1 MGGFPQISQGLGAF
15 DFSTRIKDRRG
26 EPRRSSH
33 KAPQC
38 GAFRLLRYR
47 RSERPFFILERWYFK
62 KRPMYQGIP
71 PFWSTV
77 VGKEQDMKED
87 NREKITLWLQPDILR
102 RVDSWLEEDNC
113 KTRREFV
120 EKALRFYM
128 GYLATEDTSEYL
140 SRALVDTLQG
150 IVADNSNRLRT
161 MIFKW
166 CVELN
171 MMGHTIAAHF
181 RADPINRR
189 ELRAYAV
196 DEVKRTNG
204 QISFD
209 RALDQQRRLQDNG
222 L

>member
-1 MGGFPQISQGLGAF
+1 MS
-15 DFSTRIKDRRG
+15 D
-26 EPRRSSH
+26 EN
-33 KAPQC
+33 
-38 GAFRLLRYR
+38 
-47 RSERPFFILERWYFK
+47 K
-62 KRPMYQGIP
+62 KR
-71 PFWSTV
+71 TAV
-77 VGKEQDMKED
+77 
-87 NREKITLWLQPDILR
+87 WLSPGLIR
-102 RVDSWLEEDNC
+102 RMDSWLEEDNC
-113 KTRREFV
+113 STRSEFI

-128 GYLATEDTSEYL
+128 GYLATEDTSAYL
-140 SRALVDTLQG
+140 SQALVDTLQG

-209 RALDQQRRLQDNG
+209 RALDQQRRLLDDG

>member
-1 MGGFPQISQGLGAF
+1 MS
-15 DFSTRIKDRRG
+15 D
-26 EPRRSSH
+26 EN
-33 KAPQC
+33 
-38 GAFRLLRYR
+38 
-47 RSERPFFILERWYFK
+47 K
-62 KRPMYQGIP
+62 KR
-71 PFWSTV
+71 TAV
-77 VGKEQDMKED
+77 
-87 NREKITLWLQPDILR
+87 WLSPGVIR
-102 RVDSWLEEDNC
+102 RMDSWLEEDNC
-113 KTRREFV
+113 STRSEFI

-140 SRALVDTLQG
+140 SQALVNTLQG

-209 RALDQQRRLQDNG
+209 RALDQQRRLLDDG

>member
-1 MGGFPQISQGLGAF
+1 M
-15 DFSTRIKDRRG
+15 
-26 EPRRSSH
+26 
-33 KAPQC
+33 
-38 GAFRLLRYR
+38 
-47 RSERPFFILERWYFK
+47 SEENK
-62 KRPMYQGIP
+62 KR
-71 PFWSTV
+71 TAV
-77 VGKEQDMKED
+77 
-87 NREKITLWLQPDILR
+87 WLSPGVIR
-102 RVDSWLEEDNC
+102 RMDSWLEEDNC
-113 KTRREFV
+113 STRSEFI

-128 GYLATEDTSEYL
+128 GYLATEDTSAYL
-140 SRALVDTLQG
+140 SQTLVDTLQG

-209 RALDQQRRLQDNG
+209 RALDQQRRFLDDD

>member
-1 MGGFPQISQGLGAF
+1 MS
-15 DFSTRIKDRRG
+15 D
-26 EPRRSSH
+26 EN
-33 KAPQC
+33 
-38 GAFRLLRYR
+38 
-47 RSERPFFILERWYFK
+47 K
-62 KRPMYQGIP
+62 KR
-71 PFWSTV
+71 TAV
-77 VGKEQDMKED
+77 
-87 NREKITLWLQPDILR
+87 WLSPGVIR
-102 RVDSWLEEDNC
+102 RMDSWLEEDNC
-113 KTRREFV
+113 STRSEFI

-140 SRALVDTLQG
+140 SQALVDTLQG
-150 IVADNSNRLRT
+150 IVVDNSNRLRT

-166 CVELN
+166 CVELD

-209 RALDQQRRLQDNG
+209 RALDQQRRLLDDD

>member
-1 MGGFPQISQGLGAF
+1 MS
-15 DFSTRIKDRRG
+15 D
-26 EPRRSSH
+26 EN
-33 KAPQC
+33 
-38 GAFRLLRYR
+38 
-47 RSERPFFILERWYFK
+47 K
-62 KRPMYQGIP
+62 KR
-71 PFWSTV
+71 TAV
-77 VGKEQDMKED
+77 
-87 NREKITLWLQPDILR
+87 WLSPGVIR
-102 RVDSWLEEDNC
+102 RMDSWLEEDNC
-113 KTRREFV
+113 STLSEFI

-128 GYLATEDTSEYL
+128 GYLATEDTSAYL
-140 SRALVDTLQG
+140 SQTLVDTLQG

-209 RALDQQRRLQDNG
+209 RALDQQRRLLDDGQ
-222 L
+222 

>member
-1 MGGFPQISQGLGAF
+1 MS
-15 DFSTRIKDRRG
+15 D
-26 EPRRSSH
+26 EN
-33 KAPQC
+33 
-38 GAFRLLRYR
+38 
-47 RSERPFFILERWYFK
+47 K
-62 KRPMYQGIP
+62 KR
-71 PFWSTV
+71 TAV
-77 VGKEQDMKED
+77 
-87 NREKITLWLQPDILR
+87 WLSPGVIR
-102 RVDSWLEEDNC
+102 RMDSWLEEDNC
-113 KTRREFV
+113 STRSEFI

-140 SRALVDTLQG
+140 SQALVDTLQG

-161 MIFKW
+161 LIFQW

-209 RALDQQRRLQDNG
+209 RALDQQRRLLDDGQ
-222 L
+222 

>member
-1 MGGFPQISQGLGAF
+1 MS
-15 DFSTRIKDRRG
+15 D
-26 EPRRSSH
+26 EN
-33 KAPQC
+33 
-38 GAFRLLRYR
+38 
-47 RSERPFFILERWYFK
+47 K
-62 KRPMYQGIP
+62 KRTAVWLSPGVIRRMDS
-71 PFWSTV
+71 WL
-77 VGKEQDMKED
+77 KED
-87 NREKITLWLQPDILR
+87 NC
-102 RVDSWLEEDNC
+102 S
-113 KTRREFV
+113 TRSEFI

-128 GYLATEDTSEYL
+128 GYLSTEDTSAYL
-140 SRALVDTLQG
+140 SQALVDTLQG
-150 IVADNSNRLRT
+150 IVADHSNRLRT
-161 MIFKW
+161 MISKW

-209 RALDQQRRLQDNG
+209 RALDQQRRFLDDD

>member
-1 MGGFPQISQGLGAF
+1 MS
-15 DFSTRIKDRRG
+15 D
-26 EPRRSSH
+26 EN
-33 KAPQC
+33 
-38 GAFRLLRYR
+38 
-47 RSERPFFILERWYFK
+47 K
-62 KRPMYQGIP
+62 KR
-71 PFWSTV
+71 TAV
-77 VGKEQDMKED
+77 
-87 NREKITLWLQPDILR
+87 WLSPGVIR
-102 RVDSWLEEDNC
+102 RMDSWLEEDNC
-113 KTRREFV
+113 NTRSEFI

-140 SRALVDTLQG
+140 SQALVDTLQG

-209 RALDQQRRLQDNG
+209 RALDQQRRLLDDG

>member
-1 MGGFPQISQGLGAF
+1 MS
-15 DFSTRIKDRRG
+15 D
-26 EPRRSSH
+26 EN
-33 KAPQC
+33 
-38 GAFRLLRYR
+38 
-47 RSERPFFILERWYFK
+47 K
-62 KRPMYQGIP
+62 KR
-71 PFWSTV
+71 TAV
-77 VGKEQDMKED
+77 
-87 NREKITLWLQPDILR
+87 WLSPSVIR
-102 RVDSWLEEDNC
+102 RMDSWLEEDNC
-113 KTRREFV
+113 STRSEFI

-140 SRALVDTLQG
+140 SQALVDTLQG

-181 RADPINRR
+181 HADPINRR

-209 RALDQQRRLQDNG
+209 RALDQQRRLLDDG